1 MRHISYKYIIVGWLL
16 IDKYISLLITWEQ
29 SKSPVGLKCL
39 GLVSHFK
46 LSFGGQTEWSPLEC
60 DLCCRECGPP
70 TVGPDTFVR
79 TSLNLRS
86 AILESTLL
94 QALGWALWWS
104 WWKETLMCFSC
115 CWIFCGLTHFAPC
128 CEPGHFS
135 SFVTLPFIW
144 GLVRN
149 CQFLFCSNS
158 WGHPPPL
165 PLIDFMQTQPVHVI
179 LVKITRFPQQYCFL
193 SYPECSTWGAQ
204 LNL

>member
-1 MRHISYKYIIVGWLL
+1 M
-16 IDKYISLLITWEQ
+16 
-29 SKSPVGLKCL
+29 KCL

-46 LSFGGQTEWSPLEC
+46 LSLGGQTEWSPLVC

-149 CQFLFCSNS
+149 REFLFCSFMRSPSSSSLDWLYADTASPCHSGQNNTF
-158 WGHPPPL
+158 PPAVL
-165 PLIDFMQTQPVHVI
+165 LS
-179 LVKITRFPQQYCFL
+179 FL
-193 SYPECSTWGAQ
+193 SWM
-204 LNL
+204 